1 MLRPVA
7 AVDVEGLT
15 VRYGSLTAV
24 NAISFTAAAGQVT
37 SLLGPNGA
45 GKSSTI
51 ETLEGYRA
59 PDGGLVRVLGLDP
72 VAEHRELVQRIG
84 VMLQQ
89 GGVYPGIR
97 AREAIELFCALTG
110 GRRRADDL
118 LEQVGLATRARS
130 TWRQLSGGE
139 QQRLSLALALA
150 GSPEVIFLDE
160 PTAGVDVAG
169 RQLVR
174 SIIRDLAATG
184 VAVVLTTHELDEAE
198 RLSDHVVIIHHGSV
212 VASGTP
218 AELMSS
224 DAGEVRFAA
233 APGLALSGLAARVEA
248 AVTET
253 GPGEYL
259 VAGAGTPTTVAAI
272 TAWLA
277 EQNEPLGDL
286 RVGRQRLEDV
296 FLELTASSAPSPPAR
311 RGRRRR

>member
-59 PDGGLVRVLGLDP
+59 PDGGRVRVLGLDP

-218 AELMSS
+218 AELMST

-233 APGLALSGLAARVEA
+233 APGLAVSGLAARVEA